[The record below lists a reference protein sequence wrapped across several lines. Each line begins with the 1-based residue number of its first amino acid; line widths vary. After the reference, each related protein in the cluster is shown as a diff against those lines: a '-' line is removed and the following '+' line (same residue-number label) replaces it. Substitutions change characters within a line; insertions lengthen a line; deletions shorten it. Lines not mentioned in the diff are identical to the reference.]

1 MSLLALRLEAIAE
14 ADLAALIAQK
24 IPENTVLE
32 YKQDVVGAGDKD
44 RYEFLA
50 DVSSFANTAGG
61 EILFGIAESSGIPIA
76 LPGVSATN
84 VDQEIL
90 RLEQIIRTGTRP
102 TIAGISTRAILLK
115 SGKSAIAM
123 RIPKSWNGPH
133 QIGQPGSFRFF
144 GRASNGKYQLDV
156 DALRLAFRYG
166 PELTDRIKA
175 FRADRLAK
183 IISNTGSAKLPAG
196 SKIVLHLV
204 PTRTFA
210 AEAAVDLS
218 PVKTDTSA
226 LISMLESGGRTR
238 VNLDGYIA
246 SALADKGA
254 VSSFVQLFRDGKL
267 EAVEYVPPWNVR
279 GNNFL
284 PGQHF
289 DERVQSIMHGA
300 IKLYRALKIDA
311 PIVAMLSLLNMQ
323 GRLMGSGRQWG
334 YQHDVPFDAPEILCP
349 DVLIEDLGT
358 TAESIAFP
366 IVNLAWN
373 AAGYEQSVFYDSSG
387 KWIGK

>member
-1 MSLLALRLEAIAE
+1 MSLLALGLEAIAE
-14 ADLAALIAQK
+14 ADLAALITQK
-24 IPENTVLE
+24 IPENTILE
-32 YKQDVVGAGDKD
+32 YKQDVVGAGDKE

-61 EILFGIAESSGIPIA
+61 EILFGIVESNGIPTA
-76 LPGVSATN
+76 LPGVSASN
-84 VDQEIL
+84 IDQEIL
-90 RLEQIIRTGTRP
+90 RLEQIIRTGARP
-102 TIAGISTRAILLK
+102 TITGISTRAIPLN
-115 SGKSAIAM
+115 SGKSAIVM

-166 PELTDRIKA
+166 PELTDRVRA

-183 IISNTGSAKLPAG
+183 IISNTGSAKLPPG

-210 AEAAVDLS
+210 AEAAVDIS

-226 LISMLESGGRTR
+226 LMSILESGGHTR

-246 SALADKGA
+246 SAHVDKGA
-254 VSSFVQLFRDGKL
+254 VSSYVQLFRDGKL
-267 EAVEYVPPWNVR
+267 EVVEYVPPWNVR

-289 DERVQSIMHGA
+289 DERIQSVMRGA
-300 IKLYRALKIDA
+300 AKLYKMLQIDA
-311 PIVAMLSLLNMQ
+311 PIIAMLSLLNMQ

-334 YQHDVPFDAPEILCP
+334 YEREVPFDAPEILCP
-349 DVLIEDLGT
+349 DVLIEDLGA

-366 IVNLAWN
+366 IANLAWN
-373 AAGYEQSVFYDSSG
+373 AAGYEQSVFYDKSG
-387 KWIGK
+387 Q